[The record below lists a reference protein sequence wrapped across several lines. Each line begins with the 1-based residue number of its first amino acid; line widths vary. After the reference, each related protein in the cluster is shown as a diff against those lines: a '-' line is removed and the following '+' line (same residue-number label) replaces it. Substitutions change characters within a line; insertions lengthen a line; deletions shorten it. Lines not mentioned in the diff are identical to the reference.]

1 MSKLNAILCA
11 GLLAGS
17 AARADLYNY
26 DFGTGTGSHTTGI
39 STTFL
44 PDPPAGGGSD
54 RVRIGTAGGSFD
66 LVNPGDAL
74 GTDTELQGT
83 APTSTSVNKFSI
95 YDISAATPQFYASFK
110 LKLTGGA
117 SGNWYLFMGDG
128 ASYSDNNGF
137 TGTQVVSG
145 IRWTFAASGAI
156 TESYRNAGAW
166 SALTDNFSQDTE
178 YFVEVFAN
186 NASTATTYYDG
197 AQSLAAGRWDLWV
210 NNSLVGDDLA
220 KAQQTADTNIDSIMF
235 YGESS
240 TANVAKIILDDL
252 SYSTTLAAVPEP
264 ATAGLLGIGLL
275 VARCFRTRR

>member
-1 MSKLNAILCA
+1 MPFSAPS
-11 GLLAGS
+11 LLAGG
-17 AARADLYNY
+17 AARADLLTY
-26 DFGTGTGSHTTGI
+26 DFCTGTGSHTTGA

-44 PDPPAGGGSD
+44 PDPAVGGGSD
-54 RVRIGTAGGSFD
+54 RVRIGTTGGSFD

-95 YDISAATPQFYASFK
+95 YDIATPTPQFYASFK

-117 SGNWYLFMGDG
+117 SGTWYMFMGDG
-128 ASYSDNNGF
+128 TSYSDNNGF

-145 IRWTFAASGAI
+145 LRWTFGASGAI
-156 TESYRNAGAW
+156 TENYRNAGAW
-166 SALTDNFSQDTE
+166 SALPDSFSQDTE
-178 YFVEVFAN
+178 YFVEVYAN
-186 NASTATTYYDG
+186 NASTATTYAGG

-210 NNSLVGDDLA
+210 NSSLVGDDLA
-220 KAQQTADTNIDSIMF
+220 RAQQVADTNIDSIMF

-240 TANVAKIILDDL
+240 TANVAKIILDDMT
-252 SYSTTLAAVPEP
+252 YSTTLAAVPEP
-264 ATAGLLGIGLL
+264 ATAGLLGLGLL